1 MTFRSFAAMAC
12 FISAGSSAM
21 ADVSAVQVWED
32 FLQGIKSSGSTVS
45 VIQDRSAGQVALDD
59 FLVRYQDPDVGFSL
73 DVDIGQAA
81 FVENSDGSVSINLPR
96 QIPVTMEFRDNYS
109 QVTAIS
115 VLLET
120 ENMRALASGSS
131 SQITYDYS
139 ADQMALSLQSLI
151 GEGERIGADEV
162 QFSIV
167 ADQVSST
174 ATTFISG
181 LREVIGRSSVGTLE
195 LSGLLAPQGEDFNAT
210 WMSKIRQLSFANSSQ
225 TPENV
230 SVQELSKA
238 LQAGLNSSSVISYQS
253 GETEIMVRTPDG
265 DFSGSTRSTGA
276 SSNTSMSKDGLSM
289 LMDVSGVDF
298 EAFASVFPLPISG
311 QLGSFVYGL
320 TMPVLPHSE
329 DQAFGLR
336 FELNELA
343 VPDGLWAMFDPAG
356 QLPRDPVSVRF
367 DVGGMVKLWMDFLD
381 PDQLE
386 ASLDMMEVPGEVSQI
401 TLNAIDVSALG
412 AELSVQGAFDIN
424 NENLS
429 TFDGFPAPQ
438 GKATATLS
446 GANALLDTLSQ
457 MGIIAGE
464 QVMGARMFMGMFA
477 LPVGRDKFE
486 TEVEI
491 DAEGGV
497 YVNQQRFQ

>member
-1 MTFRSFAAMAC
+1 MKFKSLAAMV
-12 FISAGSSAM
+12 FFAGASSSAL
-21 ADVSAVQVWED
+21 ADVSALQVWED
-32 FLQGIKSSGSTVS
+32 FLRGIKSSGSTVS
-45 VIQDRSAGQVALDD
+45 VIQNRSAGQIDLSD
-59 FLVRYQDPDVGFSL
+59 FTLRYQDPEMGLSFEMDV
-73 DVDIGQAA
+73 GQAA
-81 FVENSDGSVSINLPR
+81 FVENGDGSVSINLPR

-109 QVTAIS
+109 QVTSIS
-115 VLLET
+115 ALLEMA
-120 ENMRALASGSS
+120 NMRTLASGTAN
-131 SQITYDYS
+131 QITYDYS
-139 ADQMALSLQSLI
+139 AGQVALSLQSLI

-162 QFSIV
+162 QFSII
-167 ADQVSST
+167 ANQVSST
-174 ATTFISG
+174 STTFMSG
-181 LREVIGRSSVGTLE
+181 LREVIGRSSIDTLE
-195 LSGLLAPQGEDFNAT
+195 LSGMLAPQGEDFNAT
-210 WMSKIRQLSFANSSQ
+210 WVSKIHQLSFANSGQ

-253 GETEIMVRTPDG
+253 GETDIMVRTPDG
-265 DFSGSTRSTGA
+265 DFSGSTSSTGA

-289 LMDVSGVDF
+289 TMDVSGVNF
-298 EAFASVFPLPISG
+298 EGFASVFPLPISG

-320 TMPVLPHSE
+320 TMPVLPRSE

-336 FELNELA
+336 FELNDLA

-356 QLPRDPVSVRF
+356 QLPRDPVSLRF

-401 TLNAIDVSALG
+401 TLNAIDISALG

-424 NENLS
+424 NEDLR

-457 MGIIAGE
+457 MGLIAGE

>member
-1 MTFRSFAAMAC
+1 MTFKSFAAVAC
-12 FISAGSSAM
+12 FMSASSSVV

-32 FLQGIKSSGSTVS
+32 FLQGIKSSGSTVA
-45 VIQDRSAGQVALDD
+45 VIQERSAGRVALDN
-59 FLVRYQDPDVGFSL
+59 FLVRYQDPDMGLSL
-73 DVDIGQAA
+73 EMDIGQAA
-81 FVENSDGSVSINLPR
+81 FVENGDGSVSINLPQ

-109 QVTAIS
+109 QVTSIS
-115 VLLET
+115 VLLDT
-120 ENMRALASGSS
+120 ENMRALASESS

-139 ADQMALSLQSLI
+139 ADQMVLSLQSLI
-151 GEGERIGADEV
+151 GEGQSIGADEV
-162 QFSIV
+162 QFSMI
-167 ADQVSST
+167 ANQVSST
-174 ATTFISG
+174 STTFMSG
-181 LREVIGRSSVGTLE
+181 LREVIGRSSIEDLE
-195 LSGLLAPQGEDFNAT
+195 LSGMLAPQGEDFNAT
-210 WMSKIRQLSFANSSQ
+210 WVSKMRQLSFANSGQ

-265 DFSGSTRSTGA
+265 DFSGSTSSTGA

-289 LMDVSGVDF
+289 LMDVSGVNF
-298 EAFASVFPLPISG
+298 EAFASVFPLPINVE
-311 QLGSFVYGL
+311 LGSFVYGL
-320 TMPVLPHSE
+320 TMPLMPSSE

-336 FELNELA
+336 FELIDLA
-343 VPDGLWAMFDPAG
+343 VADGLWAMFDPAG
-356 QLPRDPVSVRF
+356 QLPRDPVSLRF
-367 DVGGMVKLWMDFLD
+367 DVAGMVKILMDILD

-386 ASLDMMEVPGEVSQI
+386 ASLDMMEAPGEVSQI

-412 AELSVQGAFDIN
+412 ADLSVQGSFEIN
-424 NENLS
+424 NQDLS

-457 MGIIAGE
+457 MGLIAGE

-491 DAEGGV
+491 DAQGGV
-497 YVNQQRFQ
+497 YVNQQRFR

>member
-1 MTFRSFAAMAC
+1 MTFRSFTAMA
-12 FISAGSSAM
+12 FFMSAGSSVL

-32 FLQGIKSSGSTVS
+32 FLQGIKSSGSDVS
-45 VIQDRSAGQVALDD
+45 AIQNRSAGQVALDD
-59 FLVRYQDPDVGFSL
+59 FFVRYQDRDIGMSL
-73 DVDIGQAA
+73 EMDIGQAA
-81 FVENSDGSVSINLPR
+81 FVENSDGSVSINLPQ
-96 QIPVTMEFRDNYS
+96 QIPVTLEFRDNYS
-109 QVTAIS
+109 QVTSIS
-115 VLLET
+115 ALLEMS
-120 ENMRALASGSS
+120 NMLGLASGSS

-139 ADQMALSLQSLI
+139 ADQMAISLQSLI

-162 QFSIV
+162 QFSMIATQV
-167 ADQVSST
+167 AST
-174 ATTFISG
+174 STSFMSG
-181 LREVIGRSSVGTLE
+181 LREVIGRSSVDNLE
-195 LSGLLAPQGEDFNAT
+195 LSGMLAPQGEDFNAT
-210 WMSKIRQLSFANSSQ
+210 WVSKVRQLSFANSGQ

-265 DFSGSTRSTGA
+265 DFSGSTSSTGA
-276 SSNTSMSKDGLSM
+276 SSNTSISKDGLST
-289 LMDVSGVDF
+289 LMDVSGVNF

-311 QLGSFVYGL
+311 QLGSFVYGF
-320 TMPVLPHSE
+320 TMPVLPQSE

-336 FELNELA
+336 FELNDLA
-343 VPDGLWAMFDPAG
+343 VPEGLWAMFDPAG
-356 QLPRDPVSVRF
+356 QLPHDPLSMRI

-424 NENLS
+424 NEDLS

-457 MGIIAGE
+457 MGLIAGE

>member
-1 MTFRSFAAMAC
+1 MTFRSFAAVAC
-12 FISAGSSAM
+12 FISAGSSVL

-32 FLQGIKSSGSTVS
+32 FLEGIKSSGSDVS

-59 FLVRYQDPDVGFSL
+59 FLVLYQDRDIGMRL
-73 DVDIGQAA
+73 EMDIGQVA
-81 FVENSDGSVSINLPR
+81 FVENGDGSVSINLPQ
-96 QIPVTMEFRDNYS
+96 QIPITMEFSDNYS
-109 QVTAIS
+109 QVTSIS
-115 VLLET
+115 ALLEMS
-120 ENMRALASGSS
+120 NMRGLASGDS

-139 ADQMALSLQSLI
+139 ADQMALRLQSLI
-151 GEGERIGADEV
+151 GEGKRIGPDQV
-162 QFSIV
+162 QFSMI
-167 ADQVSST
+167 ANQVSST
-174 ATTFISG
+174 ATTFISS
-181 LREVIGRSSVGTLE
+181 LREMIGRSNIEDLE
-195 LSGLLAPQGEDFNAT
+195 VSGMLAPQGEDFNAS
-210 WMSKIRQLSFANSSQ
+210 WVSKIHQLRFANSGQ

-230 SVQELSKA
+230 SVQQLSKA
-238 LQAGLNSSSVISYQS
+238 LKAGLNSSSVISYQS
-253 GETEIMVRTPDG
+253 GETKIMVRTPDG
-265 DFSGSTRSTGA
+265 DFSGSTSSTGA
-276 SSNTSMSKDGLSM
+276 SSNTSISKDGLSV
-289 LMDVSGVDF
+289 LMDVSGVNF
-298 EAFASVFPLPISG
+298 EAFASVFPVPING
-311 QLGSFVYGL
+311 ELGSFVYGL

-329 DQAFGLR
+329 DQGFGLR
-336 FELNELA
+336 FEINDLVVA
-343 VPDGLWAMFDPAG
+343 DGLWAMFDPIG
-356 QLPRDPVSVRF
+356 QLPRDPVSLRI
-367 DVGGMVKLWMDFLD
+367 DIGGMVKLLLDYLD

-386 ASLDMMEVPGEVSQI
+386 ASLDSMEVPGEVSQI

-412 AELSVQGAFDIN
+412 AKLSVQGAFDIN

-457 MGIIAGE
+457 MGLIAGE

-497 YVNQQRFQ
+497 YVNQQRFR